1 MTPIAMA
8 RWRGASQSEG
18 TTIQG
23 YLNRPRPT
31 LEEVKKQLQNKK
43 KGSKAL
49 TEFEE
54 KMNQIWTKEL
64 KNNKEKALSGNVS
77 SYKRKERT
85 KKKKKKSCQ
94 YTSASS
100 SSDSS
105 SSFSDLEDETKKQE
119 KKMKEKEEPFI
130 QII

>member
-85 KKKKKKSCQ
+85 KKKKKENLGLERQSRSFYHESRLKINKYLYCL
-94 YTSASS
+94 SA
-100 SSDSS
+100 
-105 SSFSDLEDETKKQE
+105 
-119 KKMKEKEEPFI
+119 
-130 QII
+130 